1 MTEEQNVPKESA
13 LVETSSTEVAPA
25 ELVPTSE
32 KPSGTQPQK
41 ETQALLEAIQ
51 NLVKVELQT
60 AAEINRDVYTEAVK
74 NVRERIEQIRLI
86 DKEQIESSF
95 KEFEADAENNFQGIV
110 KDLAD
115 LGQRLTQATQAFW
128 DVLTAPRDS
137 ESK

>member
-1 MTEEQNVPKESA
+1 MAEEQNVPKESA
-13 LVETSSTEVAPA
+13 LVETSSTEVTPA
-25 ELVPTSE
+25 EVVPNSE

-41 ETQALLEAIQ
+41 ETEALLEAIQ

-95 KEFEADAENNFQGIV
+95 KAFEADAENNFQGIV

-115 LGQRLTQATQAFW
+115 LGERLTKATQAFW